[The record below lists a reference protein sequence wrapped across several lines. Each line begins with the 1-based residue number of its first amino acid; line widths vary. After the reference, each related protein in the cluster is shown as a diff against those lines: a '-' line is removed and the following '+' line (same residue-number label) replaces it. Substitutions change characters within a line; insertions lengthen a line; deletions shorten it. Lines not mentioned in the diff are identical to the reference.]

1 MLILF
6 TVLGLIFGS
15 FLNVLIY
22 RLPLNQ
28 SIIFPSS
35 YCPYCQKKINW
46 FHNIPLLSFFF
57 LKGVS
62 NCCNKK
68 ISIRYPIVELISS
81 TLWIWSYY
89 YLNTAI
95 DQAIFLIIGS
105 CLLTI
110 FFTDLNHFFISFEL
124 NLIIFISSLSYFLIN
139 DLGNIKYHFLSMFL
153 LSFYFLILMLLSSYL
168 LKKDTMGYG
177 DIVLIAVVTFWL
189 GLIDGLLII
198 FFASLFSIIHWL
210 ILKISSN
217 KKDIILPFGSTIS
230 LATILIFVLKH
241 TLQIETNLF

>member
-6 TVLGLIFGS
+6 TLLGLIFGS
-15 FLNVLIY
+15 FINVLIH

-28 SIIFPSS
+28 SIVFPSS
-35 YCPYCQKKINW
+35 YCPYCKKNINW
-46 FHNIPLLSFFF
+46 SHNIPIVSFLF
-57 LKGVS
+57 LKGKS
-62 NCCNKK
+62 SCCNKK

-81 TLWIWSYY
+81 MLWVWSYY
-89 YLNTAI
+89 YLNSVI

-110 FFTDLNHFFISFEL
+110 FFTDCNHFIIPFEL
-124 NLIIFISSLSYFLIN
+124 NLIIFISSLSYFLTN
-139 DLGNIKYHFLSMFL
+139 DLGNIKYHFFSMFL

-177 DIVLIAVVTFWL
+177 DIILIAVVTFWL
-189 GLIDGLLII
+189 GLIDGLLIV
-198 FFASLFSIIHWL
+198 FFASLLSITHWL

-241 TLQIETNLF
+241 TLEIETNLF